1 MSAVTIA
8 TDETLQ
14 LRLKAMHLP
23 SFLEHY
29 MEIVLW
35 TSFKAHSSNLSS
47 DGVRLEASS
56 R

>member
-1 MSAVTIA
+1 MSGATIV

-29 MEIVLW
+29 LEL
-35 TSFKAHSSNLSS
+35 AERAAAE
-47 DGVRLEASS
+47 GVTFRRIGAI
-56 R
+56 